1 MRWKVVHVD
10 RVRRFSLDLDE
21 ETGRTFVSIPVN
33 LLNGSV
39 SYDEWYEVDAEEF
52 ARYVADPSCTEPSL
66 PHRGPHCGDRPRR
79 QICTAHGEAS
89 SSRR

>member
-1 MRWKVVHVD
+1 MKWTVVHVD

-21 ETGRTFVSIPVN
+21 ESGRTFVSIPVN

-52 ARYVADPSCTEPSL
+52 ARYRADPSLAFDFVERCKARQMDHLLLFPPGPIRGEP
-66 PHRGPHCGDRPRR
+66 
-79 QICTAHGEAS
+79 
-89 SSRR
+89 